1 MDNNNQKQNG
11 FTYTYSAKEQA
22 ELKRIRDK
30 YTAPTEDED
39 KMARLRRLDASVT
52 NTAQAVAIVFGTI
65 GTLILGFGMSLIMTE
80 LAEGLGISGDAA
92 MVIGIIVG
100 IVGGILASLAY
111 PIYNA
116 IVKAKRKKLAPE
128 IIRLT
133 DELMK

>member
-1 MDNNNQKQNG
+1 MGNNNQEPNG
-11 FTYTYSAKEQA
+11 FTYSYSAKEQA

-30 YTAPTEDED
+30 YTAPTEVED

-52 NTAQAVAIVFGTI
+52 NTAQAAALVFGVI

-80 LAEGLGISGDAA
+80 LAEILGLSGNVA
-92 MVIGIIVG
+92 MLIGIPVG

-128 IIRLT
+128 ILRLT